1 MGSAGRTA
9 RHRVLI
15 ADDDPLAQAALN
27 LFAVDADFE
36 VVGVAGDS
44 EQAIELAAAHQPD
57 AALVDVDMPGGGL
70 RAVQGIRLAAP
81 STAIVILSGDESDE
95 HVRQLPLAGA
105 TAYCRKGMAPE
116 VLTDWARRS
125 IEARTV
131 VPQEP
136 LQL

>member
-81 STAIVILSGDESDE
+81 STAMVILSGDESDG
-95 HVRQLPLAGA
+95 HVRQLLAGA

-116 VLTDWARRS
+116 VLTDWVRRS

-131 VPQEP
+131 VPQEQ